1 MGERSMSYKVPK
13 DVQAAAKKG
22 LMLRRM
28 QPKSKKAGLDARQ
41 AHAQGIGSG
50 VARARDLIKGTVS
63 YETVKRMKAY
73 FDRHRG
79 NYRLDKGKDPID
91 DKGYVAG
98 LLWGGEA
105 GKQWANKVIKGQ
117 EISESV
123 PSKYLKGLDKETQ
136 RSRAAEIK
144 RRAKGSRSYEKL
156 PGDDAK
162 TVKSKHTKTQLA
174 FRVREEIKGS
184 GDDEFLRA
192 ASKVSGVPQKVL
204 SKVLKRGYAAWAS
217 GHRPGAT
224 QAAWGRARVY
234 SFLTGGKTRYTTDK
248 DLVANTF
255 GENMGNANDGLAEAR
270 YKSTRVGPGKWKVEP
285 SGKIGVWRMA
295 MGKRMF
301 FPDDGSEP
309 IGVPPKLKKT
319 TLAKSMKGKG
329 VLGRLAGKLKDFV
342 LSAQIKAA
350 DRKVQVKRSRED
362 RKGFSALS
370 DSDEGKELL
379 ARIEQALERIRALG
393 KKAPKGLEQA
403 VKLMAVGLRSG
414 NARKFNKGSSR
425 LKKALVKAR

>member
-1 MGERSMSYKVPK
+1 MSYKVPK

-28 QPKSKKAGLDARQ
+28 QPKSKKAGLDPRQ

-63 YETVKRMKAY
+63 YETVKRMRAY

-79 NYRLDKGKDPID
+79 NYKLDKGKDPID

-105 GKQWANKVIKGQ
+105 GKQWANKIIKGQ
-117 EISESV
+117 EISEGV

-136 RSRAAEIK
+136 KSRSAEIK
-144 RRAKGSRSYEKL
+144 RRAKEGHSYEKL

-162 TVKSKHTKTQLA
+162 TVKSKYTKTQLA
-174 FRVREEIKGS
+174 SRVREEIKGS
-184 GDDEFLRA
+184 GDAEFLRA
-192 ASKVSGVPQKVL
+192 ASKVSGVPQGIL
-204 SKVLKRGYAAWAS
+204 SKVLKRGYAAWAT

-234 SFLTGGKTRYTTDK
+234 SFLTGGKTRYTADK
-248 DLVANTF
+248 DLAAKAF
-255 GENMGNANDGLAEAR
+255 GEDMDTMGNGLTEGK
-270 YKSTRVGPGKWKVEP
+270 YKSTKIGPDKWKIEP
-285 SGKIGVWRMA
+285 SGKTGVWRMA

-301 FPDDGSEP
+301 FPDDGSDP
-309 IGVPPKLKKT
+309 VGIPPRLKKT
-319 TLAKSMKGKG
+319 TLAKSKKRKGI
-329 VLGRLAGKLKDFV
+329 LGRLAGKLKDFV
-342 LSAQIKAA
+342 LSTQTKVANKKAQIKQKSA
-350 DRKVQVKRSRED
+350 RSKED
-362 RKGFSALS
+362 REGFSALA

-379 ARIEQALERIRALG
+379 ARLENSLEQIKELG
-393 KKAPKGLEQA
+393 KDAPKGAESA
-403 VKLMAVGLRSG
+403 VKMMIDGLSSG
-414 NARKFNKGSSR
+414 NAKRFKKGSSK
-425 LKKALVKAR
+425 LKRVTAKAR